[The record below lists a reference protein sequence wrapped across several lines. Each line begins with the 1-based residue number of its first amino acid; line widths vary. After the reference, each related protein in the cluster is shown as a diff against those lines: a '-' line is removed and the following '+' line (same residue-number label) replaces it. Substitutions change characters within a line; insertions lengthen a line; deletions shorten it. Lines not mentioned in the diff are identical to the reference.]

1 MVISTGH
8 ADQPYEPQPYEPES
22 FAVTKTSSAPDT
34 RPTTRPEIWI
44 ISDGTAGMRLQSL
57 ALAEAMG
64 WTTASGFRDII
75 VTPRQPLRSLPF
87 LGRISMLAP
96 HLPISTPALPYA
108 DGGFPDI
115 LVTCGRRMAGLS
127 IAVRHR
133 ARIAGQPIKTIHI
146 QDPRLDPACFDIL
159 LVPAHDPVRGDNVI
173 VSTGSLNRLTP
184 ETIAD
189 AAHTLAPK
197 WKNAAFP
204 RVVVMLGG
212 DNRRYKIS
220 PAMASRMVARLD
232 AFARQ
237 TKASLA
243 IVPSRRTPPD
253 LIRQLTETLALNDTQ
268 ARHRL
273 ATPQDANPY
282 PGILGIADAII
293 VTSDSVNMT
302 SEATITGT
310 PVMVADWHSDA
321 PNATTSSNAT
331 SPATS
336 SNATSTAHRQIETGR
351 LAAFHDAMMQ
361 GGHTVPL
368 GDVIPDHDFIPLD
381 DMPSICAKVKTLLA
395 QS

>member
-1 MVISTGH
+1 
-8 ADQPYEPQPYEPES
+8 
-22 FAVTKTSSAPDT
+22 VTNTVTNTAATPDV
-34 RPTTRPEIWI
+34 WI
-44 ISDGTAGMRLQSL
+44 ISDGTAGMRLQAL

-64 WTTASGFRDII
+64 WTAASGFRDII
-75 VTPRQPLRSLPF
+75 VTPRQPLRSLPR
-87 LGRISMLAP
+87 LGRLSYFGSMPMLAP
-96 HLPISTPALPYA
+96 LLPMSSPALPLASAGY
-108 DGGFPDI
+108 PDI
-115 LVTCGRRMAGLS
+115 VITCGRRMAGLS
-127 IAVRHR
+127 IAMRQSAR
-133 ARIAGQPIKTIHI
+133 AKGQPMKTIHI

-189 AAHTLAPK
+189 AARTLAPK

-237 TKASLA
+237 TRASLA

-253 LIRQLTETLALNDTQ
+253 LIRQLTETLALNDTHT
-268 ARHRL
+268 RHRL

-302 SEATITGT
+302 SEAAITGT
-310 PVMVADWHSDA
+310 PVMVADWHSDIATSDA
-321 PNATTSSNAT
+321 PTSATTSSAH
-331 SPATS
+331 
-336 SNATSTAHRQIETGR
+336 STIETGR
-351 LAAFHDAMMQ
+351 LAAFHDAMMR

-381 DMPSICAKVKTLLA
+381 DMPAICAQLTNMLA
-395 QS
+395 RG

>member
-1 MVISTGH
+1 M
-8 ADQPYEPQPYEPES
+8 
-22 FAVTKTSSAPDT
+22 TKSPSAPVAKPDGM
-34 RPTTRPEIWI
+34 PDIWPDIWI
-44 ISDGTAGMRLQSL
+44 VSDGTAGMRFQSL

-64 WTTASGFRDII
+64 WTAASGFRDII
-75 VTPRQPLRSLPF
+75 VTPRQPLRSLPR

-108 DGGFPDI
+108 DGGFPDL

-127 IAVRHR
+127 IAMRQR
-133 ARIAGQPIKTIHI
+133 ARIAGQPMKTIHI

-189 AAHTLAPK
+189 AARTLAPK

-273 ATPQDANPY
+273 DTPQDANPY

-302 SEATITGT
+302 SEAAITGT
-310 PVMVADWHSDA
+310 PVMVADWHSDIANSDA
-321 PNATTSSNAT
+321 PTSVTTSST
-331 SPATS
+331 Q
-336 SNATSTAHRQIETGR
+336 STIETGR

-368 GDVIPDHDFIPLD
+368 GNTIPDHDFIPLD
-381 DMPSICAKVKTLLA
+381 DMPSICAQLTNMLA
-395 QS
+395 RG

>member
-1 MVISTGH
+1 M
-8 ADQPYEPQPYEPES
+8 
-22 FAVTKTSSAPDT
+22 TKTSAIPDATADTTPDAAPDT
-34 RPTTRPEIWI
+34 GSAAWPNVWI
-44 ISDGTAGMRLQSL
+44 VSDGVAGMRLQSL

-64 WTTASGFRDII
+64 WTAAPRFRDIV
-75 VTPRQPLRSLPF
+75 VTPRQPLRSLPQ
-87 LGRISMLAP
+87 LGKIAMLAP
-96 HLPISTPALPYA
+96 HLPISTPALPFE
-108 DGGFPDI
+108 DDGFPDL

-127 IAVRHR
+127 IAMRHR
-133 ARIAGQPIKTIHI
+133 ARIAGQPMKTIHI

-173 VSTGSLNRLTP
+173 ISTGSLNRLTP

-189 AAHTLAPK
+189 AARTLDRK

-220 PAMASRMVARLD
+220 PAMASHMVARLD

-243 IVPSRRTPPD
+243 VVPSRRTPPD
-253 LIRQLTETLALNDTQ
+253 LIRQLTETLALNDAH

-293 VTSDSVNMT
+293 VTSDSVNMA
-302 SEATITGT
+302 SEAAITGT
-310 PVMVADWHSDA
+310 PVMITDWHSDVATSDA
-321 PNATTSSNAT
+321 PTSNNAT

-336 SNATSTAHRQIETGR
+336 TPHRQIESGR
-351 LAAFHDAMMQ
+351 LATFHDAMMQ

-368 GDVIPDHDFIPLD
+368 GDTIPTHDFTPLD
-381 DMPSICAKVKTLLA
+381 DMPTICAQLTNMLA
-395 QS
+395 RG